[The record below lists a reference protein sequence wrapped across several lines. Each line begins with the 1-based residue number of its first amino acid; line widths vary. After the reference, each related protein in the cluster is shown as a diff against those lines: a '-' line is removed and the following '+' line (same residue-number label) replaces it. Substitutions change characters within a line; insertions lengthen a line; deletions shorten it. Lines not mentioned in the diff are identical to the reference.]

1 MTQRISRR
9 KALSLLGG
17 GTLAAAFPAVTL
29 RAQGSGPL
37 HLGIQTTIWG
47 AVAIVAE
54 AEKTFAKAGVN
65 VVVDKFDSGANARD
79 AMIGGHVDVVSIGA
93 TPFITGVA
101 KSDLVAIGMVA
112 YAGSTLAL
120 VGSKKSGIKTV
131 PGLKGKKIASQLG
144 SQTDYVF
151 QNKIMPAFGLQK
163 GDYQVINVKFR
174 DHVSAMASG
183 SVDAFAGVEPYP
195 AVAEV
200 EGLGNIITDY
210 SKYDIVPVILGT
222 NNSVL
227 KKRQDDLIKFMH
239 GWVAA
244 SNLCRKEPDK
254 AAHIVGDFFRAKGYK
269 MKDDIFKLALSH
281 MDVTPTYKPELKEY
295 LAGVANTMVGR
306 GQLNQ
311 VPNLDHALNRDILKK
326 TGLA

>member
-9 KALSLLGG
+9 KALALIGG
-17 GTLAAAFPAVTL
+17 GTLAAALPAVTL
-29 RAQGSGPL
+29 RAQGNEPL
-37 HLGIQTTIWG
+37 HLGIQTTLWG
-47 AVAIVAE
+47 AVGIVAE
-54 AEKTFAKAGVN
+54 AEKMFEKAGVN
-65 VVVDKFDSGANARD
+65 VIVDKFDSGANARD
-79 AMIGGHVDVVSIGA
+79 AMIAGRVDTVSIGA

-112 YAGSTLAL
+112 YAGGTLAL
-120 VGSKKSGIKTV
+120 VGSKKEGIKTV
-131 PGLKGKKIASQLG
+131 AELKGKRIASQLG

-151 QNKIMPAFGLQK
+151 QNKIMPAFGLKK

-195 AVAEV
+195 AVAV
-200 EGLGNIITDY
+200 LNDIGNVITDY
-210 SKYDIVPVILGT
+210 TKYDIVPVLLGT
-222 NNSVL
+222 NHTVL
-227 KKRQDDLIKFMH
+227 KNRQNDLVKFMH

-244 SNLCRKEPDK
+244 SNLCRDDPAK
-254 AAHIVGDFFRAKGYK
+254 AANILGNFFRAKGYK

-295 LAGVANTMVGR
+295 LAGVAKTMVGR
-306 GQLNQ
+306 GQLSQ
-311 VPNLDHALNRDILKK
+311 MPDLDHALNRDILKK
-326 TGLA
+326 VGLT